1 MLVAVT
7 ETWLHPQIFDSEV
20 CHNFH
25 GYTLLR
31 CDREGRQGGGVAL
44 YLREDLTGDILCSY
58 DNGVCELL
66 VVMVHQLKTAVA
78 VLYRPPDTRMNEFSD
93 VLSKLDTCLSSLSSP
108 TPTIAVM
115 GDLNF
120 PRQSVVWSRS
130 DGDDNSGDLVP
141 MVAAHREGETVGGK
155 QDRLQA
161 AKLCDLATR
170 HSLLQQVDQPTHGVE
185 ILDLIFSNNPDLFSS
200 VSVEAWP
207 SFTDHKIVTAF
218 TSFKLSSDPQ
228 REEVHLLDCGRR
240 LKKLNFNKAAWV
252 EIQAELGEVDW
263 VDMEDAARISPTL
276 ALSTFMEE
284 LVPLLERHVPAK
296 LTKKKSRNK
305 IDRQRKLCWRRLG
318 KVKDRIKTATSIQKL
333 TKLLQDKSI
342 LEQQL
347 LEDYAA
353 VNCQEEDKAV
363 FSMKSNPKAFF
374 SFSKSRQN
382 TRAKIGPFI
391 DQSSGQPNPDPD
403 FAAEELGRQYRSVF
417 VKPRPEWVV
426 KDAKE
431 FFDNDAADDPSLTD
445 ISFSEKDI
453 AAACAELKA
462 SSAAGADGIPASL
475 LKSCKNELSKPLHIL
490 WRASLD
496 AGVIPSDLLLVL
508 ICPVHKGGSRGLP
521 KNYRPVALT
530 SHLVKVFERVVRKAL
545 VKHLEENGLLPDG
558 QHGFRA
564 LRSTLTQLLSYWDL
578 ILDELEQGDG
588 VDVIYTDFSK
598 AVIK

>member
-1 MLVAVT
+1 ML
-7 ETWLHPQIFDSEV
+7 I
-20 CHNFH
+20 
-25 GYTLLR
+25 
-31 CDREGRQGGGVAL
+31 
-44 YLREDLTGDILCSY
+44 
-58 DNGVCELL
+58 
-66 VVMVHQLKTAVA
+66 TAW
-78 VLYRPPDTRMNEFSD
+78 M
-93 VLSKLDTCLSSLSSP
+93 
-108 TPTIAVM
+108 
-115 GDLNF
+115 
-120 PRQSVVWSRS
+120 
-130 DGDDNSGDLVP
+130 
-141 MVAAHREGETVGGK
+141 
-155 QDRLQA
+155 
-161 AKLCDLATR
+161 
-170 HSLLQQVDQPTHGVE
+170 
-185 ILDLIFSNNPDLFSS
+185 
-200 VSVEAWP
+200 
-207 SFTDHKIVTAF
+207 
-218 TSFKLSSDPQ
+218 
-228 REEVHLLDCGRR
+228 
-240 LKKLNFNKAAWV
+240 

-403 FAAEELGRQYRSVF
+403 FAAEELGRQYSSVF

-530 SHLVKVFERVVRKAL
+530 SHLVKVFERIVRKAL

-598 AVIK
+598 AFDKVETGVLLHKLKDCGISGRVGSWLASFLNSEARKQAVVVDGRISSLSPVISGVPQGTVLGPVLFLIHISDIATGLSQNTTASSFADDTRVKRGIHSTADCHSLQADLTF